1 MDTSTDH
8 FFGGA
13 AGISGD
19 TRAGGFQRGTQMI
32 EEQINIKAALE
43 HAINHNNMMIDI
55 HMDEVSLV
63 LPNKHLY
70 ELIYNRLGNDMLL
83 WLPAIFSVKDV
94 LYNQP
99 MPDPLRDPDQE
110 FSHCVSGSRVPPFG
124 SKIMGAIDQA
134 HEDDIMT
141 GSIYDSFP
149 QSKVP
154 GAITIHTD
162 TCVSLN
168 INKGHVPIS
177 SPLKNSDNEE
187 EEDVYFFIGE
197 IQKLKLLTAVGL
209 ERAPE
214 ICLLSTSVQDAKLS
228 FGPSLGVHD
237 CASHDFA
244 AKLHFNEFPSPKVL
258 PLFRSTDFKTR
269 VWPNSHCTD
278 LLQLT
283 TKILFDSKTNFKSIN
298 LALFLTEG
306 SVVASSPTSQSVLVD
321 WLTEFFTVVEYPVT
335 GYIPPAILT
344 EMHFDIKQCTID
356 VTYLSPGQITLSIGE

>member
-1 MDTSTDH
+1 
-8 FFGGA
+8 
-13 AGISGD
+13 
-19 TRAGGFQRGTQMI
+19 
-32 EEQINIKAALE
+32 
-43 HAINHNNMMIDI
+43 
-55 HMDEVSLV
+55 
-63 LPNKHLY
+63 
-70 ELIYNRLGNDMLL
+70 
-83 WLPAIFSVKDV
+83 
-94 LYNQP
+94 

-110 FSHCVSGSRVPPFG
+110 FSHCISGNKFPGCS
-124 SKIMGAIDQA
+124 IAIEQPSN
-134 HEDDIMT
+134 EDVMI

-149 QSKVP
+149 QTKIP
-154 GAITIHTD
+154 GSIVIHTD

-168 INKGHVPIS
+168 INKGHVTIS
-177 SPLKNSDNEE
+177 SPLKNNADDTEE
-187 EEDVYFFIGE
+187 ENVYFFIGN
-197 IQKLKLLTAVGL
+197 ITKLKLLTAVGL
-209 ERAPE
+209 ERDPE

-321 WLTEFFTVVEYPVT
+321 WLSDFFTVIEYPVV
-335 GYIPPAILT
+335 GKMLQNNIIIL
-344 EMHFDIKQCTID
+344 I
-356 VTYLSPGQITLSIGE
+356 